1 MGDFEVPFNSCIGRF
16 MVGFSRISINMFN
29 RLPPDV
35 VSRIF
40 EYDSSHH
47 EQHRLVCD
55 QIKRFNS
62 LIIIFSLLD
71 AYPDGRLSHRL
82 KAVARATRK
91 HELKSLCVFLR
102 LSVPR
107 KVTKYRLSL
116 RLFSQMSGVSFS
128 YINRHGTY
136 IVQPHNKMGTRFI

>member
-1 MGDFEVPFNSCIGRF
+1 M
-16 MVGFSRISINMFN
+16 SIAMFN

-35 VSRIF
+35 VSHIF
-40 EYDSSHH
+40 EFDPTYH

-62 LIIIFSLLD
+62 LIVIFRLLD

-91 HELKSLCVFLR
+91 HELKSLCIFLR

-116 RLFSQMSGVSFS
+116 RLFSHMLGVSFS
-128 YINRHGTY
+128 YVNKHGVY
-136 IVQPHNKMGTRFI
+136 VVQSHNKIGARFI